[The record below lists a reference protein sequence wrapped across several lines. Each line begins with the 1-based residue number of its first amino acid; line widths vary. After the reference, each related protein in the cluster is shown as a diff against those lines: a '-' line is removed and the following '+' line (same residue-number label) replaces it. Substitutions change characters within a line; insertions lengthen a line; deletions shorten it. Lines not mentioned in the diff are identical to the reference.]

1 MAAAKRQYRRTQEN
15 PMFPLRRP
23 PPSVSALGLA
33 LSVALGLAAPSASA
47 SANMFCG
54 APSTANNDNPSDL
67 SNATSDQ
74 SLEYL
79 SQQPASI
86 LVCSKGYMAEKC
98 GDHDTANRIFDKCIA
113 AGYAGAMIW
122 KARLL
127 EEGNGGGPPDFAKS
141 AELLHRAAVSGD
153 PAYGPIAKM
162 HYATALQ
169 LGRGVDKDEAAARR
183 WFEEAAAEGS
193 PEAREFLQTGYHTG
207 SRDYSTLG
215 AGTPTAAALA
225 KSLPPDAGDAATAD
239 NVPRAVAQGGAG
251 RALQARKLVSE
262 AAAAPTPPLLAPPP
276 APPSGAQPQLDPAP
290 ATADVVGQKL
300 ERRDPVVAAAALP
313 PAPVAALGL
322 LLLAAFFAG
331 MLRSKRNALRN
342 AQPVSAPISMENPA

>member
-1 MAAAKRQYRRTQEN
+1 MS
-15 PMFPLRRP
+15 PLRRP
-23 PPSVSALGLA
+23 PPSVSALSLV
-33 LSVALGLAAPSASA
+33 LSVALGLAAPSA

-67 SNATSDQ
+67 ANAASDQ

-225 KSLPPDAGDAATAD
+225 KSLPPDAGDGAATSATAD
-239 NVPRAVAQGGAG
+239 NAPRAAAQGGAG
-251 RALQARKLVSE
+251 RALQAHKLVNE
-262 AAAAPTPPLLAPPP
+262 AAAAPTPPALIAPPP
-276 APPSGAQPQLDPAP
+276 APPSGPQPQFDPAA

-300 ERRDPVVAAAALP
+300 ERRDPVVAAALP
-313 PAPVAALGL
+313 PAPLTALGL
-322 LLLAAFFAG
+322 LLLAVFFAG
-331 MLRSKRNALRN
+331 MLRSKRNAPRKAPRI
-342 AQPVSAPISMENPA
+342 AQPVSAPISLENPA